1 MSASRC
7 GLEVPIHWQGVARAI
22 SDKGHSKR
30 YFFNIQLSL
39 SRRFLVEYKVYLGS
53 PARSDVAG
61 SAKLNALT
69 WLQSSNEKFE
79 ALLVEVVLRM
89 IRKVVLV
96 R

>member
-1 MSASRC
+1 
-7 GLEVPIHWQGVARAI
+7 
-22 SDKGHSKR
+22 
-30 YFFNIQLSL
+30 
-39 SRRFLVEYKVYLGS
+39 VEYKVYLGS